1 MMNKRIGDYL
11 DELFNNPICELV
23 FKKDYELLIAVV
35 LSAQCTDKRVNQ
47 VTKVLF
53 DKYKTLDDLN
63 KADIED
69 IIKII
74 RPVGTFNK
82 KSLFIK
88 EIAFKLVNNYEGK
101 VPNNRK
107 ALEELP
113 GVGRKT
119 TNVVLSV
126 LFNEPTIA
134 VDTHVFRVS
143 NRLGLVKEGDS
154 VNQVEQK
161 LMKLIDKNL
170 WSKRH
175 HQLVMFGRY
184 YCKARN
190 PLCNTCKINDLC
202 KYRIK

>member
-1 MMNKRIGDYL
+1 MNKRIGDYL